1 MNSNGQQVAATAE
14 PIPENTNETY
24 VLDQSEQEYNRM
36 ISQHM
41 TYHRTMMDD
50 LMKLSS
56 ESGSGSYMNP
66 PSQEFLNVVS
76 GLGTTVG
83 NIDTSNE
90 RLLHTATKYVDQG
103 KDRTNT
109 VSKLN
114 AYMKTTR
121 AKLKDDITAYD
132 AITNKGKE
140 GFANANNP
148 TMNAALEMSE
158 IMNESQKYALVIFG
172 SLSVY
177 LLYKIMKHL

>member
-24 VLDQSEQEYNRM
+24 ALDQSEQEYNRM

-41 TYHRTMMDD
+41 TYHRMMMDD

-56 ESGSGSYMNP
+56 ESGSGSNP
-66 PSQEFLNVVS
+66 PSQDVLNVVS

-83 NIDTSNE
+83 NIDTSNK
-90 RLLHTATKYVDQG
+90 RLLQTASKYVDQG

-114 AYMKTTR
+114 AYIKANS

-132 AITNKGKE
+132 ALTSKE
-140 GFANANNP
+140 GFANANP

-177 LLYKIMKHL
+177 LLYKIVKHL

>member
-14 PIPENTNETY
+14 PIPENTNEMY
-24 VLDQSEQEYNRM
+24 AIDQSEQEYNRM

-41 TYHRTMMDD
+41 TYHRMMMDD

-83 NIDTSNE
+83 NIDASNE
-90 RLLHTATKYVDQG
+90 HLLHTATKYVDRG

-132 AITNKGKE
+132 AITNKE
-140 GFANANNP
+140 GFANANP

>member
-14 PIPENTNETY
+14 PIPENTNEMY
-24 VLDQSEQEYNRM
+24 AIDQSEQEYNRM

-41 TYHRTMMDD
+41 TYHRMMMDD

-83 NIDTSNE
+83 NIDASNE
-90 RLLHTATKYVDQG
+90 HLLHTATKYVDRG

-114 AYMKTTR
+114 AYMKTAR

-132 AITNKGKE
+132 AITNKE
-140 GFANANNP
+140 GFANANP

-172 SLSVY
+172 SVSVY

>member
-24 VLDQSEQEYNRM
+24 ALDQSEQEYNRM

-41 TYHRTMMDD
+41 TYHRMMMDD

-56 ESGSGSYMNP
+56 ESGSGSN
-66 PSQEFLNVVS
+66 PSQDVLNVVS

-83 NIDTSNE
+83 NIDTSNK
-90 RLLHTATKYVDQG
+90 RLLQTASKYVDQG
-103 KDRTNT
+103 KDRSNT

-114 AYMKTTR
+114 AYIKANS

-132 AITNKGKE
+132 ALTSKE
-140 GFANANNP
+140 GFANTNP

-177 LLYKIMKHL
+177 LLYKIVKHL

>member
-1 MNSNGQQVAATAE
+1 MNSNGRQVAATAE

-24 VLDQSEQEYNRM
+24 ALDQSEQEYNRM

-56 ESGSGSYMNP
+56 ESGSGSNP

-83 NIDTSNE
+83 NIDASNKH
-90 RLLHTATKYVDQG
+90 LLHTATKYVDRG

-114 AYMKTTR
+114 AYMKTTS
-121 AKLKDDITAYD
+121 AKLKDDINAYD
-132 AITNKGKE
+132 AITNKE
-140 GFANANNP
+140 GFANANP

-172 SLSVY
+172 SVSVY
-177 LLYKIMKHL
+177 LLYKIVKHL

>member
-1 MNSNGQQVAATAE
+1 MNSNGQPVAATAE

-24 VLDQSEQEYNRM
+24 ALDQSEQEYNRM

-41 TYHRTMMDD
+41 TYHRMMMDD

-56 ESGSGSYMNP
+56 ESGSGSNP
-66 PSQEFLNVVS
+66 PSQDVLNVVS

-83 NIDTSNE
+83 NIDTSNK
-90 RLLHTATKYVDQG
+90 RLLHTASKYVDQG

-114 AYMKTTR
+114 AYMKTNR
-121 AKLKDDITAYD
+121 AKLRNDITAYD
-132 AITNKGKE
+132 VITSKGKE
-140 GFANANNP
+140 GFDNANP

-158 IMNESQKYALVIFG
+158 TMNESQKYALVIFG

-177 LLYKIMKHL
+177 LLYRIMKHL

>member
-1 MNSNGQQVAATAE
+1 MNSNGQPVAATAE

-24 VLDQSEQEYNRM
+24 ALDQSEQEYNRM

-41 TYHRTMMDD
+41 IYHRMMMDD

-56 ESGSGSYMNP
+56 ESGSNP
-66 PSQEFLNVVS
+66 QSQELLNVVS

-83 NIDTSNE
+83 NIDTSNT
-90 RLLHTATKYVDQG
+90 RLLHTASKYVDQG
-103 KDRTNT
+103 KNRTNT

-114 AYMKTTR
+114 AYMKTNR
-121 AKLKDDITAYD
+121 AKLRNDINAYD
-132 AITNKGKE
+132 TITSKGKE
-140 GFANANNP
+140 GFNNANP

-158 IMNESQKYALVIFG
+158 TMNESQKYALVIFG

-177 LLYKIMKHL
+177 LLYRIMKHL